1 MAAMIAPPEM
11 PPEHLCTASENVG
24 DGPAM
29 RRRHRRAM
37 RVQIVLHEAAEDI
50 RNFDHGG

>member
-1 MAAMIAPPEM
+1 
-11 PPEHLCTASENVG
+11 
-24 DGPAM
+24 M
-29 RRRHRRAM
+29 RRQHRRAM